1 MKLHLNRIL
10 VVEGKEDASYL
21 SNYISS
27 EIVTT
32 NGFEIPKEKISYLKD
47 KKVIVLTDPD
57 EAGKKIRQKLNEL
70 LPNSINVDVDI
81 KKCVRNTKSG
91 VAECD
96 INEVLTKLKPYII
109 EQIDTKSDITISDLY
124 DLGLMNNKDLREQVC
139 TKLKLGKCN
148 AKTMY
153 KRLLNNNIKLEQLYE
168 IMKKVKNG
176 N

>member
-1 MKLHLNRIL
+1 MKIFLDGIL

-57 EAGKKIRQKLNEL
+57 EAGLRIRQKLNEL
-70 LPNSINVDVDI
+70 LPNSINVEVDI
-81 KKCVRNTKSG
+81 KKCIRNTKNG

-96 INEVLTKLKPYII
+96 IDEVLTKLKPFIVN
-109 EQIDTKSDITISDLY
+109 QIDTESDITISDLY

-139 TKLKLGKCN
+139 AKLKFGKCN

-168 IMKKVKNG
+168 IMK
-176 N
+176 

>member
-1 MKLHLNRIL
+1 MKIFLDGIL

>member
-1 MKLHLNRIL
+1 MKFFLDGIL

-32 NGFEIPKEKISYLKD
+32 NGFDIPNEKISYLKD
-47 KKVIVLTDPD
+47 KKAIILTDPD

-70 LPNSINVDVDI
+70 LPNSINVEVDI
-81 KKCVRNTKSG
+81 KKCIRSAKNG

-96 INEVLTKLKPYII
+96 IDEVLTKLKQFIVNQI
-109 EQIDTKSDITISDLY
+109 ETKSDITISDLY

-139 TKLKLGKCN
+139 AKLNLGKCN

-153 KRLLNNNIKLEQLYE
+153 KRLLNNNIKMKQLCE
-168 IMKKVKNG
+168 IMK
-176 N
+176 

>member
-1 MKLHLNRIL
+1 MKIFLDGIL
-10 VVEGKEDASYL
+10 VVEGKEDTSYL

-47 KKVIVLTDPD
+47 KKIIVLTDPD
-57 EAGKKIRQKLNEL
+57 EAGLRIRQKLNEL
-70 LPNSINVDVDI
+70 LPNSINVEVDI
-81 KKCVRNTKSG
+81 KKCIRNTKNG

-96 INEVLTKLKPYII
+96 IDEVLTKLKPFIVN
-109 EQIDTKSDITISDLY
+109 QIDTESDITVSDLY

-139 TKLKLGKCN
+139 AKLKFGKCN

-168 IMKKVKNG
+168 IMK
-176 N
+176 

>member
-1 MKLHLNRIL
+1 MKIFLDGVL

-32 NGFEIPKEKISYLKD
+32 NGFEIPNETFSYLKD

-57 EAGKKIRQKLNEL
+57 EAGLKIRKKLNEL
-70 LPNSINVDVDI
+70 LPDSNNVEVDV
-81 KKCVRNTKSG
+81 KKCVRNVKNG

-96 INEVLTKLKPYII
+96 IDEVLTKLKPYIVD
-109 EQIDTKSDITISDLY
+109 QVDTESDITLSDLY
-124 DLGLMNNKDLREQVC
+124 DLGLMNNKGLREQVC
-139 TKLKLGKCN
+139 LKLKLGKCN

-153 KRLLNNNIKLEQLYE
+153 KRLLNNNIKLKKLCE
-168 IMKKVKNG
+168 IMK
-176 N
+176 

>member
-1 MKLHLNRIL
+1 MKIFLDGIL

-32 NGFEIPKEKISYLKD
+32 NGFEVPKEKISYLKD

-57 EAGKKIRQKLNEL
+57 EAGKIIRQKLNEL
-70 LPNSINVDVDI
+70 LPNSINVEVDI
-81 KKCVRNTKSG
+81 KKCVRNNKNG

-96 INEVLTKLKPYII
+96 INEVLTELKPYIV

-139 TKLKLGKCN
+139 AKLKLGKCN

-168 IMKKVKNG
+168 IMK
-176 N
+176 

>member
-1 MKLHLNRIL
+1 MKIFLDGIL

-32 NGFEIPKEKISYLKD
+32 NGFEIPHEKISYLKD

-57 EAGKKIRQKLNEL
+57 EAGLKIRQKLNEL
-70 LPNSINVDVDI
+70 LSNSINVEVDI
-81 KKCVRNTKSG
+81 KKCVRNTKNG

-109 EQIDTKSDITISDLY
+109 EQIDTASDITISNLY

-139 TKLKLGKCN
+139 AKLKFGKCN

-168 IMKKVKNG
+168 IMK
-176 N
+176 